1 MTFNDIINFVVIF
14 INLSF
19 VCSFSSPFA
28 SSRSPVSR
36 LAFRLPPLA
45 GVPSRVPRIQTARR
59 CPVSRVPNPNRSPV
73 SRLACPESKSSF
85 EIPISKFSSPLTYS
99 RSAASC
105 SGSAASSKL
114 KTSLL
119 SPTNAACC
127 ILLGKNKGVHELT
140 LIDNQIDT
148 NCL

>member
-36 LAFRLPPLA
+36 LAFRLPP
-45 GVPSRVPRIQTARR
+45 ARR
-59 CPVSRVPNPNRSPV
+59 CPVSRAPNPNRSPVSRLAFRLPRSPV

>member
-36 LAFRLPPLA
+36 LAFRLP
-45 GVPSRVPRIQTARR
+45 
-59 CPVSRVPNPNRSPV
+59 RSPV